1 MSHELHGKE
10 LLTDLYEC
18 NAQGDDETGQKPKK
32 AIGLFKQKDP
42 HQNGEQGSTLPDA
55 GSITYLCDLQAETVR
70 NVGEEKENPTQK
82 HSVRIMSV
90 AMQCTAPD
98 AAV

>member
-1 MSHELHGKE
+1 MSHELDGKE

-32 AIGLFKQKDP
+32 AIGLFKQKDT
-42 HQNGEQGSTLPDA
+42 HKNGEQGSALPDA
-55 GSITYLCDLQAETVR
+55 GSITYLCDLKSETVR